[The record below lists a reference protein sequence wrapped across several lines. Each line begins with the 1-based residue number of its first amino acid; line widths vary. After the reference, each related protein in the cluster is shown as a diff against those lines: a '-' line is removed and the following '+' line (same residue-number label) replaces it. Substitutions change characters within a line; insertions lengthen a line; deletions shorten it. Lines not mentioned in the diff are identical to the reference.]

1 MKVNKLVR
9 WNTIKLP
16 KLPRKLRLRIRIRRR
31 KARAEL
37 SKNLEPKPKSWLRLP
52 LLMRIDPF
60 GNLLALKRFLIS
72 MIGMATYPRF
82 NITNKMQV
90 ENEEILDQIPNTNV
104 LFIANHQTY
113 YADVMAMYHV
123 FAQVNW
129 RIRIKNNP
137 FYMLFPRVNVF
148 YVAAEE
154 TMKQSGFIPRLL
166 SYTGAIT
173 VKRSWRSKGE
183 EVKRAADIKA
193 PEKIRKAL
201 DYGWVVNF
209 PQGTTT
215 PYAPIRKGTASMI
228 KNFKPV
234 VVPIVIDGFSE
245 AFDKKG
251 LKIMKKDT
259 VLKIRFKEPIIFDEE
274 WTTEMIQTKITELI
288 EQVSPQAEKTE
299 G

>member
-9 WNTIKLP
+9 WNAVKLP

-37 SKNLEPKPKSWLRLP
+37 TKNFEEKPKSWFRLP

-60 GNLLALKRFLIS
+60 GNLLVLKRFLIS
-72 MIGMATYPRF
+72 LIGMATYPRF
-82 NITNKMQV
+82 NMTNKMQI
-90 ENEEILDQIPNTNV
+90 ENEEVLDQIPNTNV

-129 RIRIKNNP
+129 RFRINNNP
-137 FYMLFPRVNVF
+137 FYMLFPRVNVY

-183 EVKRAADIKA
+183 DVKRAADIKA
-193 PEKIRKAL
+193 PDKIRKAL

-228 KNFKPV
+228 KSFKPV

-251 LKIMKKDT
+251 LKIMKKNT
-259 VLKIRFKEPIIFDEE
+259 VLKIRFKDPVIFDEE
-274 WTTEMIQTKITELI
+274 CTTEMIQTQITELI
-288 EQVSPQAEKTE
+288 EQVRPKTE
-299 G
+299 QV